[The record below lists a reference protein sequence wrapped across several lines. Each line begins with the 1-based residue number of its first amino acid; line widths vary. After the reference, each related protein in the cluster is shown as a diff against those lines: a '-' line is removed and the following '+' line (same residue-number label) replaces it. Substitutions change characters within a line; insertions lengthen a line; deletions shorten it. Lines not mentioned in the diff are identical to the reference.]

1 MREQP
6 SEHAHAAGDSLRAP
20 LSAAEKEEV
29 KRKLYLLHSATGH
42 GPVRHLLQSLRRRGV
57 DRQVLELAEQFECP
71 VCVERKRPQPR
82 PVSTLEP
89 LPPKWSTVAA
99 DMGTWEHPVSGQTFQ
114 FLVVIDE
121 GSRFRVGRVLGEG
134 KKYHVGASQFLET
147 FQECWSQYFGLPD
160 TLRVDP
166 DGTFRSNAI
175 AEYCDRHKVFFGHHT
190 WRGTLETG
198 NL

>member
-6 SEHAHAAGDSLRAP
+6 REHAHAAGDSLRAP

-42 GPVRHLLQSLRRRGV
+42 GPVRHLLQSLRRRGI
-57 DRQVLELAEQFECP
+57 DKQVLELAEQFECP

-134 KKYHVGASQFLET
+134 KST
-147 FQECWSQYFGLPD
+147 M
-160 TLRVDP
+160 
-166 DGTFRSNAI
+166 
-175 AEYCDRHKVFFGHHT
+175 
-190 WRGTLETG
+190 
-198 NL
+198 